1 MSVKILE
8 MLSEQERTQ
17 LLDGT
22 TVGFF
27 ENLLVPTDSFYD
39 RLYDIC
45 LGYFISH
52 SGCKTVSPTVEKLMY
67 LTNSEVI
74 TPTIN
79 ATLSTIIR
87 NKFIDKW
94 ERIYNALI
102 VEQYNVLDNKTY
114 TDTKTGNNTDTINY
128 NSTVEDDGNTGTNVT
143 TSTTNENNSDVF
155 GFNSSTAVGS
165 DVDSG
170 INTETV
176 IGDKESNTSH
186 NIRTKGGND
195 SKTLTIKETHNSS
208 GRDVSAPE
216 LIKKELN
223 FRNST
228 TFFDIVYNDIDSIT
242 ALQIYI

>member
-1 MSVKILE
+1 MKILE

-39 RLYDIC
+39 SLYDIC

-114 TDTKTGNNTDTINY
+114 TETKTGDNTDTINY

-170 INTETV
+170 TNTETV

-195 SKTLTIKETHNSS
+195 SKTLTINETHNTS